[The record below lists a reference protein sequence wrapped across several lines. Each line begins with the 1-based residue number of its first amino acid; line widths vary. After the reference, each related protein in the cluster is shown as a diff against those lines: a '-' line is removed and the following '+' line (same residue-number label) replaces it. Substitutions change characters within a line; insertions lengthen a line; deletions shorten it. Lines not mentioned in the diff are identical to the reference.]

1 MHGVGKQRCTKGP
14 YATKA
19 EAEAA
24 IAGMAGRFGPIV
36 FKKNYRCGKC
46 KAWHI
51 SSTPWSGPR
60 RKKW

>member
-1 MHGVGKQRCTKGP
+1 VGKQRCTKGP

-24 IAGMAGRFGPIV
+24 IAGMAGRLGPIV